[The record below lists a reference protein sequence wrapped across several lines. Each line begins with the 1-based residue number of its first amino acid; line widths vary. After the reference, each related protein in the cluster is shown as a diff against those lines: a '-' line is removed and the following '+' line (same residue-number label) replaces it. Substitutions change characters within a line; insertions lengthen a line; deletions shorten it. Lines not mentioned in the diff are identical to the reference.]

1 MKAIATLI
9 FIIFIAT
16 AAQAKD
22 AKTEVKVET
31 ISMGIVTETNAT
43 TSKKENAVARLY
55 RDKNY
60 LVKKE
65 LSFTTKNNRAKL
77 A

>member
-1 MKAIATLI
+1 MKTILTLI
-9 FIIFIAT
+9 FIIFIGT

-31 ISMGIVTETNAT
+31 IEMGIVTETNAS
-43 TSKKENAVARLY
+43 TSKKDNTVARLY
-55 RDKNY
+55 RYKNS
-60 LVKKE
+60 LAKKE
-65 LSFTTKNNRAKL
+65 LSFTTKNNKAKL

>member
-1 MKAIATLI
+1 MKAIVTLI
-9 FIIFIAT
+9 FIIFIGT
-16 AAQAKD
+16 AAQANDTRKD
-22 AKTEVKVET
+22 VKIET
-31 ISMGIVTETNAT
+31 ITMGIVTGTNAST
-43 TSKKENAVARLY
+43 AKKDNSVARLY
-55 RDKNY
+55 RFKNS